1 MALAEIPLP
10 GTLAIQFN
18 NLPVQLTS
26 LIGREQQITT
36 VGTLLRRT
44 DVRLVTL
51 TGMGGI
57 GKTRLG
63 VQVATKLLDVFPD
76 GVCFVPLAPISNPL
90 LVVPTI
96 AHLLGLDHQHATQ
109 NSVAEHLDYLRVFLR
124 DKHFLLLLD
133 NFEQV
138 VPAAPDLAELLIA
151 CPKVKILVT
160 SRAALRVQGEQEFPV
175 PPLSLPKHA
184 HLLASANLA
193 QYAAVDLFV
202 QRAQAVKPGFLFTEA
217 NAHAIAEI
225 CIRLDGLPLAIELAA
240 ARSKL
245 LPPQA
250 LLQRLSHMLSVLT
263 GGVQNVPARQQT
275 LRNTITWS
283 YNLLDAAEQRLFQ
296 RLSVFVGSYTLD
308 AVEAVCGVFADGTAH
323 ILDGVASLIDKSLLQ
338 QTEQEGEEASLV
350 MLETIREYGLE
361 ALTNSGEEEIT
372 RQAHAAYY
380 LALAEKAEPEFG
392 GAEQARWLERLEHEH
407 DNLRAA
413 LNWSLEQ
420 GKARHRMEMALRLG
434 GALRRFWLVHAH
446 IGEGRAFLEQA
457 LAENGEVS
465 TPVRAKA
472 LMTAANLAVSQNDY
486 DRTQTLCQESLALF
500 QELGDQPGI
509 AFSLYLMGAVSWT
522 RGDPTKGRSLLEQAL
537 MLFREREIKDHIA
550 WSLYLLGLFD
560 GIQGEYA
567 RAYTLFEESLALH
580 RQMQHKRGIA
590 FSLIHMAQMLFVSQN
605 DQATVDSLLEEGFV
619 LARELGDKDSTA
631 YSYTLKGQIAYSQG
645 DIDNARSFL
654 EKGVKLYREVGS
666 LHGIAE
672 SLSQLAR
679 VVVTQG
685 NDSQAYALYEES
697 LAIARELRH
706 PGLIASCLEGLAQV
720 IVRQGK
726 IAWAA
731 RLWGAAEALR
741 ESASIPRPPIEQA
754 AYEHS
759 VANARRQMGE
769 KAFAAA
775 WFQGRGMTPEQALA
789 AQGQETTPSVATVMT
804 TPATAST
811 SDHFA
816 GLTAREVE
824 VLRLVARGLTNTDI
838 AEELGL
844 SEKTIAHHLTHIF
857 NKTGSENRPPLLP
870 SPSATAWPSF
880 SIHCMCLVP
889 TLF

>member
-1 MALAEIPLP
+1 MVGDAKKCPCGGGVALAKIPLSSP
-10 GTLAIQFN
+10 LDIQFN

-26 LIGREQQITT
+26 LIGREQQVTA
-36 VGTLLRRT
+36 VGALLRRA

-63 VQVATKLLDVFPD
+63 VQAATELLDVFPD
-76 GVCFVPLAPISNPL
+76 GVCFVPLAPLSNPL

-109 NSVAEHLDYLRVFLR
+109 NSMTEHLDYLRVFLR

-138 VPAAPDLAELLIA
+138 VSAAPDLAELLIA

-160 SRAALRVQGEQEFPV
+160 SRAVLRVQGEQEFPV
-175 PPLSLPKHA
+175 PPLSLPKQA
-184 HLLASANLA
+184 HLLTRENLA
-193 QYAAVDLFV
+193 KYAAVDLFV
-202 QRAQAVKPGFLFTEA
+202 QRAQAVKPDFLFTEA
-217 NAHAIAEI
+217 SVHAIAEI

-240 ARSKL
+240 ARIKL
-245 LPPQA
+245 LPPQV

-275 LRNTITWS
+275 LRNTIAWS

-361 ALTNSGEEEIT
+361 ALANSGEEEIT

-392 GAEQARWLERLEHEH
+392 GAEQARWLERLEREH

-413 LNWSLEQ
+413 LSWSLEQ

-457 LAENGEVS
+457 LAESGKVS
-465 TPVRAKA
+465 PPVRAKA

-486 DRTQTLCQESLALF
+486 DRTQSLCQESLALF
-500 QELGDQPGI
+500 QELGDQPGS
-509 AFSLYLMGAVSWT
+509 AFSLYLLGAVSWT

-537 MLFREREIKDHIA
+537 ALFRERDTRDHIA
-550 WSLYLLGLFD
+550 WSLYLLGLFA

-580 RQMQHKRGIA
+580 RQMQHTRGIS

-605 DQATVDSLLEEGFV
+605 DQATVDSLLEEGLV

-631 YSYTLKGQIAYSQG
+631 YSYALKGQIALSQG
-645 DIDNARSFL
+645 DTDTARSLL
-654 EKGVKLYREVGS
+654 ERGVKLYREVGS

-679 VVVTQG
+679 VVATQG
-685 NDSQAYALYEES
+685 NDFQAYAVYEES

-706 PGLIASCLEGLAQV
+706 PSLIASCLEGLAQASV
-720 IVRQGK
+720 AQGK
-726 IAWAA
+726 AVWAA

-741 ESASIPRPPIEQA
+741 ESVSIPRPPIEQD
-754 AYEHS
+754 AYERS
-759 VANARRQMGE
+759 VANARRHMGE

-775 WFQGRGMTPEQALA
+775 WLQGRGMPPEQALA
-789 AQGQETTPSVATVMT
+789 PQGQETTPSVATVMATPT
-804 TPATAST
+804 TVPTGGSFT
-811 SDHFA
+811 

-824 VLRLVARGLTNTDI
+824 VLRLVAGGRTNIDI
-838 AEELGL
+838 ADELGL

-857 NKTGSENRPPLLP
+857 NKTGSDNRAAAAAFAIRHGL
-870 SPSATAWPSF
+870 A
-880 SIHCMCLVP
+880 
-889 TLF
+889 

>member
-1 MALAEIPLP
+1 MALTESPLSR
-10 GTLAIQFN
+10 TFATQFN

-26 LIGREQQITT
+26 LIGRERQVAT
-36 VGTLLRRT
+36 VCSLLKRA
-44 DVRLVTL
+44 DIRLVTL

-57 GKTRLG
+57 GKTRLS
-63 VQVATKLLDVFPD
+63 VQVATELLDVFPD

-109 NSVAEHLDYLRVFLR
+109 NSLAEHLDYLRVFLR
-124 DKHFLLLLD
+124 DKHFLFLLD

-138 VPAAPDLAELLIA
+138 VSAAPDLAELLIA
-151 CPKVKILVT
+151 CPKVNILVT
-160 SRAALRVQGEQEFPV
+160 SRAALHIQGEQEFPV
-175 PPLSLPKHA
+175 PPLALPKQA
-184 HLLASANLA
+184 QHLTSENLA
-193 QYAAVDLFV
+193 KYAAVNLFV
-202 QRAQAVKPGFLFTEA
+202 QRAQAVKPDFLFTEA
-217 NAHAIAEI
+217 NASTIAEI
-225 CIRLDGLPLAIELAA
+225 CLRLDGLPLAIELAA
-240 ARSKL
+240 ARIKL

-275 LRNTITWS
+275 LRNTIAWS

-323 ILDGVASLIDKSLLQ
+323 ILDGLASLIDKSLLQ

-361 ALTNSGEEEIT
+361 ALANSGEEEIT

-446 IGEGRAFLEQA
+446 IGEGRTFLEQA
-457 LAENGEVS
+457 LAVDGEVS

-509 AFSLYLMGAVSWT
+509 AFSLYLLGAVSWT
-522 RGDPTKGRSLLEQAL
+522 RGDPTNGRSLLEQAL
-537 MLFREREIKDHIA
+537 ALFREINARDQIA

-590 FSLIHMAQMLFVSQN
+590 FSLIHMAQLLFVSRN
-605 DQATVDSLLEEGFV
+605 DQATVDALLEEGFA
-619 LARELGDKDSTA
+619 LASELGDKDSTA
-631 YSYTLKGQIAYSQG
+631 YSYTLKGQIALSQD
-645 DIDNARSFL
+645 DIDTARSLL
-654 EKGVKLYREVGS
+654 ERGVKLYKEVGS

-672 SLSQLAR
+672 SLSHLAR
-679 VVVTQG
+679 VAATQG
-685 NDSQAYALYEES
+685 NHFQAYALYEES
-697 LAIARELRH
+697 LTIARELRH
-706 PGLIASCLEGLAQV
+706 PGLIATCLEGLAPV
-720 IVRQGK
+720 IVAQGK
-726 IAWAA
+726 AAWAA
-731 RLWGAAEALR
+731 QLWGAAEALR
-741 ESASIPRPPIEQA
+741 ESISIPRPPIEQA
-754 AYEHS
+754 AYNHS
-759 VANARRQMGE
+759 VANARHQWA
-769 KAFAAA
+769 K
-775 WFQGRGMTPEQALA
+775 
-789 AQGQETTPSVATVMT
+789 
-804 TPATAST
+804 
-811 SDHFA
+811 
-816 GLTAREVE
+816 
-824 VLRLVARGLTNTDI
+824 
-838 AEELGL
+838 
-844 SEKTIAHHLTHIF
+844 K
-857 NKTGSENRPPLLP
+857 LLP
-870 SPSATAWPSF
+870 LPGFRDVA
-880 SIHCMCLVP
+880 
-889 TLF
+889 

>member
-1 MALAEIPLP
+1 MVLTEIPLT
-10 GTLAIQFN
+10 GTHAIQFN
-18 NLPVQLTS
+18 NLPAQLTS
-26 LIGREQQITT
+26 FIGREQQVTT
-36 VGTLLRRT
+36 VSSLLRRP

-57 GKTRLG
+57 GKTRLSI
-63 VQVATKLLDVFPD
+63 QVATELLNVFPA
-76 GVCFVPLAPISNPL
+76 GVCFVPLAPLTNPL
-90 LVVPTI
+90 MVIPTI
-96 AHLLGLDHQHATQ
+96 AHALGLDHQHQHSTQ
-109 NSVAEHLDYLRVFLR
+109 NSVAEHLDYLRGFLHE
-124 DKHFLLLLD
+124 KHFLLLLD

-138 VPAAPDLAELLIA
+138 VSAAPDLAELLIT

-160 SRAALRVQGEQEFPV
+160 SRAALHVQGEQEFPV
-175 PPLSLPKHA
+175 PPLSLPKQA
-184 HLLASANLA
+184 HLLASDNLA
-193 QYAAVDLFV
+193 HYAAVDLFV
-202 QRAQAVKPGFLFTEA
+202 QRAQAVKPDFLFTSA
-217 NAHAIAEI
+217 NAHAVAEI

-275 LRNTITWS
+275 IRNTISWS
-283 YNLLDAAEQRLFQ
+283 YHLLDAAEQRLFQ

-323 ILDGVASLIDKSLLQ
+323 ILDGVASLLDKSLLQ
-338 QTEQEGEEASLV
+338 QTEQEGEDVSLL

-361 ALTNSGEEEIT
+361 ALANSGEEEIT

-380 LALAEKAEPEFG
+380 LALAEKAEPEFC
-392 GAEQARWLERLEHEH
+392 GAEQARWLQRLEHEH

-413 LNWSLEQ
+413 LNWSLTQ
-420 GKARHRMEMALRLG
+420 GRARHRMEMALRLG

-446 IGEGRAFLEQA
+446 IGEGRTFLDQA
-457 LAENGEVS
+457 LAESGEVS
-465 TPVRAKA
+465 PAVRAKA
-472 LMTAANLAVSQNDY
+472 LMTAANLAVGQNDY

-500 QELGDQPGI
+500 RELNDQPGI
-509 AFSLYLMGAVSWT
+509 AFSLYLLGAVSWT
-522 RGDPTKGRSLLEQAL
+522 RGDPTTGYSLLRQAL
-537 MLFREREIKDHIA
+537 ALFREGGIKDHIA

-567 RAYTLFEESLALH
+567 RAYSLFEESLALH

-590 FSLIHMAQMLFVSQN
+590 FSLIHMAQLLFVSQT
-605 DQATVDSLLEEGFV
+605 DQSAVDSLLEEGFA

-631 YSYTLKGQIAYSQG
+631 YSTMLQGQIALSRG
-645 DIDNARSFL
+645 DTESARTLL
-654 EKGVKLYREVGS
+654 ERSSKLYREVGS
-666 LHGIAE
+666 QHGIAE

-679 VVVTQG
+679 VVATQG
-685 NDSQAYALYEES
+685 DNSLAYALYVES

-720 IVRQGK
+720 MAAQARIF
-726 IAWAA
+726 WAA

-741 ESASIPRPPIEQA
+741 ASASLPRPPVEQPVH
-754 AYEHS
+754 ERS
-759 VANARRQMGE
+759 VATARHQLGE

-775 WFQGRGMTPEQALA
+775 WLQGRSMTPEQAFA
-789 AQGQETTPSVATVMT
+789 AQGQEVPPAVPASMT
-804 TPATAST
+804 APTTASPPNYP
-811 SDHFA
+811 A

-824 VLRLVARGLTNTDI
+824 VLRLVARGLTSTAI
-838 AEELGL
+838 ADELGL

-857 NKTGSENRPPLLP
+857 NKTGSENRAAAAAFAIRHGL
-870 SPSATAWPSF
+870 A
-880 SIHCMCLVP
+880 
-889 TLF
+889 

>member
-1 MALAEIPLP
+1 MALAEIPLSS
-10 GTLAIQFN
+10 TLAIQFN

-26 LIGREQQITT
+26 LIGREQQITA
-36 VGTLLRRT
+36 VGTLLRRA

-51 TGMGGI
+51 TGTGGI

-63 VQVATKLLDVFPD
+63 IQVTNELLEVFPD
-76 GVCFVPLAPISNPL
+76 GVCFVPLAPLSNPL
-90 LVVPTI
+90 LVIPTI

-109 NSVAEHLDYLRVFLR
+109 NSKSEHLDYLRAFLR
-124 DKHFLLLLD
+124 EKRFLLLLD

-138 VPAAPDLAELLIA
+138 VPAAPDLAELLTA
-151 CPKVKILVT
+151 CPKVKMLVT
-160 SRAALRVQGEQEFPV
+160 SRAALHIQGEQEFPV
-175 PPLSLPKHA
+175 PPLSLPKQA
-184 HLLASANLA
+184 HLLASEHLA
-193 QYAAVDLFV
+193 QYAAVNLFV
-202 QRAQAVKPGFLFTEA
+202 QRAQAVKPDFLFNAA

-240 ARSKL
+240 ARIKL

-275 LRNTITWS
+275 LRNTIAWS

-361 ALTNSGEEEIT
+361 ALANSGEEEIT

-420 GKARHRMEMALRLG
+420 GKARRRMEMALRLG
-434 GALRRFWLVHAH
+434 GALRRFWLVHGH
-446 IGEGRAFLEQA
+446 IGEGRTFLEQA
-457 LAENGEVS
+457 LAESGKVS
-465 TPVRAKA
+465 APVRAKA

-486 DRTQTLCQESLALF
+486 DRTQTLCQESLALYR
-500 QELGDQPGI
+500 ELGDQPGI
-509 AFSLYLMGAVSWT
+509 AFSLYLLGAVSWT
-522 RGDPTKGRSLLEQAL
+522 RGDPTNGRSLLEQAL
-537 MLFREREIKDHIA
+537 AIFREREIKDQIA
-550 WSLYLLGLFD
+550 WSVYLLGLFE
-560 GIQGEYA
+560 GMQGEYA

-605 DQATVDSLLEEGFV
+605 EQARVDALLEEGFA

-631 YSYTLKGQIAYSQG
+631 YSFTLKGQIALSQG
-645 DIDNARSFL
+645 DTASARSLL
-654 EKGVKLYREVGS
+654 EMGVKLYREVGS

-679 VVVTQG
+679 VMAAQG
-685 NDSQAYALYEES
+685 NESQAYALCEES
-697 LAIARELRH
+697 LVIARELRH
-706 PGLIASCLEGLAQV
+706 PGLIASCMEGLAQV
-720 IVRQGK
+720 SVAQGK
-726 IAWAA
+726 AARAA
-731 RLWGAAEALR
+731 RLWGAAETLR

-754 AYEHS
+754 TYERS
-759 VANARRQMGE
+759 VAHARSQMDE
-769 KAFAAA
+769 KAFATA
-775 WFQGRGMTPEQALA
+775 WLQGRGMTPGQALSS
-789 AQGQETTPSVATVMT
+789 QEQETTPAA
-804 TPATAST
+804 ATAVTTQAPDST
-811 SDHFA
+811 PGYFA

-824 VLRLVARGLTNTDI
+824 VLRLVARGRTNADI
-838 AEELGL
+838 ADELGL

-857 NKTGSENRPPLLP
+857 NKTGSENRAAAAAFAIRHGL
-870 SPSATAWPSF
+870 A
-880 SIHCMCLVP
+880 
-889 TLF
+889 